1 MRNFMLRLKDF
12 EMHFSQFDDV
22 LSNKVAKIIAL
33 TRKETVIKEINRKIL
48 EASFEADKQESD
60 AQFQIATSNIL
71 QLCSLLAF
79 TKMHADLLKHPL
91 ASDVRKL
98 PDGLFFKLKISE
110 KPMEVRIEKIEGQTM
125 SRLILAKPLPEIDNN
140 EDTLQKVSSRVR
152 VALSYTI
159 EMLIAN
165 IVMRYQY
172 LQLMEFHEGF

>member
-1 MRNFMLRLKDF
+1 
-12 EMHFSQFDDV
+12 
-22 LSNKVAKIIAL
+22 
-33 TRKETVIKEINRKIL
+33 
-48 EASFEADKQESD
+48 
-60 AQFQIATSNIL
+60 
-71 QLCSLLAF
+71 
-79 TKMHADLLKHPL
+79 MHADLLKHPL

-98 PDGLFFKLKISE
+98 PDGLLFKLKISE

-125 SRLILAKPLPEIDNN
+125 FRLILAKPLPEIDNN

-152 VALSYTI
+152 VALSDTI

>member
-1 MRNFMLRLKDF
+1 MRQWEVRNFMLRLKDF

-22 LSNKVAKIIAL
+22 LSNKVTKIMAL

-71 QLCSLLAF
+71 HLCSLLAF

-98 PDGLFFKLKISE
+98 PEGLLGLLFKLKISE
-110 KPMEVRIEKIEGQTM
+110 KPMEIRIEKIEGQTM
-125 SRLILAKPLPEIDNN
+125 FRLILSKPLPEIDNN
-140 EDTLQKVSSRVR
+140 EDTL
-152 VALSYTI
+152 
-159 EMLIAN
+159 
-165 IVMRYQY
+165 
-172 LQLMEFHEGF
+172 